1 MANEKSKRLPVTIRS
16 LNDRLMNQQNN
27 QPMNPATQET
37 HLKVLRHIEA
47 NPEITQRELALELG
61 VSLGKTN
68 YCLKALIEKGLIK
81 ANNFKNSAN
90 KRAYLY
96 ILTPKGIETKT
107 LISVRFLQRKIEEY
121 EALRREIEQLKTEL
135 HATDDNP
142 PVNKHP

>member
-1 MANEKSKRLPVTIRS
+1 MTPN
-16 LNDRLMNQQNN
+16 
-27 QPMNPATQET
+27 TQET

-61 VSLGKTN
+61 VSLGKAN

-107 LISVRFLQRKIEEY
+107 RISVRFLQRKIDEY
-121 EALRREIEQLKTEL
+121 EALRREIELLKTEL
-135 HATDDNP
+135 RTTDDNP
-142 PVNKHP
+142 AVNKRP